1 MWETPSPF
9 STESVPPEFTSEQ
22 LQDLNFLRRHCK
34 RKSKELARS
43 RRESARELKK
53 NVTDAIRNLKAKQAG
68 LAKHLAEKNP
78 AVIQAREDLK
88 NAKAFLSDFELAYTL
103 KAHLDTIDHYK
114 NVANHNWRLASTSQP
129 NVWKGEFNK
138 SAFNDSSTYVE
149 LGGKVQHGMNIV
161 KARHANQWRIPSE
174 MNIDLFDKTC
184 NVDSEPSSLHCGDR
198 LTGDELKARRSLVE
212 KKPSFKYPSHLPKFG
227 MAVVDHP
234 KHGLPFIKRQQI
246 RSFLKR
252 KIESMEKELR
262 RIPTYPRHNQEIR
275 MEISR
280 SLNEARTVC
289 KELLAEKEK
298 NLRTGMKNLNGSVQG
313 KTRMIRASQEKDEGD
328 MFFLNELENIE
339 SKHYEKLRKLK

>member
-34 RKSKELARS
+34 RTNKELARS

-129 NVWKGEFNK
+129 NVWNGEFNK

-161 KARHANQWRIPSE
+161 KARHANQWRIPSG
-174 MNIDLFDKTC
+174 MNIDLFDKKC

-252 KIESMEKELR
+252 KIESMEKFVEFQL
-262 RIPTYPRHNQEIR
+262 IR
-275 MEISR
+275 DIIRTSNEISR

-289 KELLAEKEK
+289 KELLGEREK
-298 NLRTGMKNLNGSVQG
+298 NVQRGMKSINRSVHAPQ
-313 KTRMIRASQEKDEGD
+313 KKDEGD
-328 MFFLNELENIE
+328 MFFLK
-339 SKHYEKLRKLK
+339 S